1 LSTSDLL
8 PKIEEESP
16 NLIQLRSRS
25 KHYRIDKWLKDR
37 GIIDPI
43 GFENGFKPA
52 RNPVEVT
59 ITTLVSE
66 GEKFDKRL
74 LVKDPLNFTDPVQV
88 NGIWLDRAF
97 NMQRRKLV
105 AIRRTKNLR
114 VTMGRDQWQRALMM
128 GDVGGSGVGNGVAGA
143 LTAATGTTATPAGG
157 GLTTAGQSSGNTG
170 LQGKIIFVGPNN
182 SGVGS
187 AVFGIIVSNTATVI
201 TVDQWY
207 AIPVTG
213 AAGTAPNATG
223 NYVILPGMSWSAWV
237 GLSTSV
243 AAALAGDVLRTA
255 DGLFGDGTTGAA
267 ATETVSGTG
276 GGSGANLARAYCG
289 QGGGTAPTYGSG
301 TYILDHT
308 WTYNGAGAITLAKV
322 VMCNTLAAAGSLL
335 FLETLL
341 SASGTVTASGDT
353 IRVTWTVT
361 L

>member
-1 LSTSDLL
+1 MTQDTLDA
-8 PKIEEESP
+8 IEEESRI
-16 NLIQLRSRS
+16 LVRLRDPR
-25 KHYRIDKWLKDR
+25 KHLRIDTWLRNR

-43 GFENGFKPA
+43 GFENGFKLA
-52 RNPVEVT
+52 RNPVEAT
-59 ITTLVSE
+59 FTTLVPH
-66 GEKFDKRL
+66 GQKIDKRL
-74 LVKDPLNFTDPVQV
+74 LVKDPRNFTDPVLV
-88 NGIWLDRAF
+88 KGVWVDRAWDF
-97 NMQRRKLV
+97 QRRELT

-114 VTMGRDQWQRALMM
+114 VTMGRDQWQRPLLM
-128 GDVGGSGVGNGVAGA
+128 GDIGALVGNGQAGA
-143 LTAATGTTATPAGG
+143 LTAVSVNTATPAGG
-157 GLTTAGQSSGNTG
+157 GLPTGASSAGNTG
-170 LQGKIIFVGPNN
+170 LQGKLIFVGPNN

-187 AVFGIIVSNTATVI
+187 AVFGVCVSNTATVI

-213 AAGTAPNATG
+213 AAGTTPNATG
-223 NYVILPGMSWSAWV
+223 NYVILPGMSWAAWV

-243 AAALAGDVLRTA
+243 AAAAAGDILRTA
-255 DGLFGDGTTGAA
+255 DGLYGDGTGGGA

-322 VMCNTLAAAGSLL
+322 VMCNSLAAAGSLL

-341 SASGTVTASGDT
+341 SAQGTVTASGDT

>member
-1 LSTSDLL
+1 MSTTDLL
-8 PKIEEESP
+8 PKVEEESP
-16 NLIQLRSRS
+16 ILVQLRNVR
-25 KHYRIDKWLKDR
+25 KHLKLDTKLKDA
-37 GIIDPI
+37 GILDPL
-43 GFENGFKPA
+43 GFENGFRPA
-52 RNPVEVT
+52 RNPIEAVF
-59 ITTLVSE
+59 TTLVPH
-66 GEKFDKRL
+66 GMKVDKDL
-74 LVKDPLNFTDPVQV
+74 LVKDPRYFTDPVKV
-88 NGIWLDRAF
+88 KGVWVDRAWD
-97 NMQRRKLV
+97 MQRRELT

-114 VTMGRDQWQRALMM
+114 VTMGRDQWQRGLMM
-128 GDVGGSGVGNGVAGA
+128 GDVGGSAVGNGVAGA
-143 LTAATGTTATPAGG
+143 LTAATATTATPAGG

-223 NYVILPGMSWSAWV
+223 NYVILPGMSWAAWV
-237 GLSTSV
+237 GLSTN
-243 AAALAGDVLRTA
+243 AAAAAAGDVLRTA
-255 DGLFGDGTTGAA
+255 DGLFGDGTTGGAS
-267 ATETVSGTG
+267 TETVSGSG

-301 TYILDHT
+301 TYILAHT
-308 WTYNGAGAITLAKV
+308 WTYNGAGIITLAKV
-322 VMCNTLAAAGSLL
+322 VNCNTLAAAGSLL

-341 SASGTVTASGDT
+341 SASGSVNASGDT
-353 IRVTWTVT
+353 ITVTWTVT